1 MTRILLVGAMGSGK
15 TSVGKALA
23 VKTGWPYADN
33 DSLLVR
39 STGQT
44 AKALLERDGEQG
56 LHAAEANVL
65 TLQLGLPAPVIL
77 GISGGAVLTASTR
90 ERLRTAGHVVWLKAT
105 PAVIARR
112 VGNGAG
118 RPLVGQPGQPSDT
131 AAILARLAAERDAFY
146 AEIAGQVVDV
156 DVVTPAAAAI
166 AVLDAL
172 GPVTTPG

>member
-33 DSLLVR
+33 DTLLVR

-56 LHAAEANVL
+56 LHAAEAHVL

-90 ERLRTAGHVVWLKAT
+90 ERLRTAGHVV
-105 PAVIARR
+105 
-112 VGNGAG
+112 
-118 RPLVGQPGQPSDT
+118 
-131 AAILARLAAERDAFY
+131 
-146 AEIAGQVVDV
+146 
-156 DVVTPAAAAI
+156 
-166 AVLDAL
+166 
-172 GPVTTPG
+172 